1 MDLPPLSEAVK
12 LKPNGKRLLVA
23 AYGFEDRSF
32 GWTTHQSRCEGL
44 LSHALLFDY
53 SRPKGP
59 NRVLELQ
66 SNVIALGATQP
77 TVVSYDYG
85 SRFPGSI
92 EETIEAEINRNVVD
106 VDEVIVDISA
116 MSKLLILLTLCKL
129 TSFAGVVRIVYSEAE
144 EYAPT
149 LEDYDRQREPM
160 GAISGFPTQGVESII
175 RTKCLSSIRMQGQPV
190 SLIAFTSFNE
200 QLVRHM
206 LGTLS
211 PHRLLFIN
219 GRPDRIDYGWRE
231 KATQQIHQRL
241 IDEYV
246 VDNPINEETGLLE
259 RAASTLD
266 YRETVARLHEIYNQ
280 IGLYERLIV
289 AATGSKMQTVGLF
302 IGKMLYPDMHV
313 EYPTPNSYFV
323 TGLSSKVRL
332 VHEVVISNFR
342 EFTERLVHTESV
354 LDDHQVQP

>member
-1 MDLPPLSEAVK
+1 MNLPPLSEAVK
-12 LKPNGKRLLVA
+12 LKPDAKRLLIA
-23 AYGFEDRSF
+23 AYGFEDRSL
-32 GWTTHQSRCEGL
+32 GWTSHQSGRGRL
-44 LSHALLFDY
+44 LAHALLFDY
-53 SRPKGP
+53 SQPKGP

-66 SNVIALGATQP
+66 SAVTALGATQP
-77 TVVSYDYG
+77 TAVSYDYG

-92 EETIEAEINRNVVD
+92 EETIEAEISEHTLGM
-106 VDEVIVDISA
+106 DEVIVDISA

-129 TSFAGVVRIVYSEAE
+129 TFFSGAVRIVYCEAE
-144 EYAPT
+144 EYAPN
-149 LEDYDRQREPM
+149 LQDYARQSEQM
-160 GAISGFPTQGVESII
+160 GSISGFPSQGVESII

-200 QLVRHM
+200 QLVRHV

-219 GRPDRIDYGWRE
+219 GRPDRSDYDWRE

-241 IDEYV
+241 IAEYG
-246 VDNPINEETGLLE
+246 VDNPINEQTGLLE

-266 YRETVARLHEIYNQ
+266 YRETVERLDEIYNQ
-280 IGLYERLIV
+280 IGLYERIIV

-302 IGKMLYPDMHV
+302 LGKMLYPDIHV

-323 TGLSSKVRL
+323 NGLSSNVRL
-332 VHEVVISNFR
+332 VHEVTFSNFR
-342 EFTERLVHTESV
+342 EFTQSLRYTKSGTV
-354 LDDHQVQP
+354 

>member
-1 MDLPPLSEAVK
+1 
-12 LKPNGKRLLVA
+12 
-23 AYGFEDRSF
+23 
-32 GWTTHQSRCEGL
+32 
-44 LSHALLFDY
+44 LLFDY

-59 NRVLELQ
+59 NRVLELH
-66 SNVIALGATQP
+66 SNVSALGATQP
-77 TVVSYDYG
+77 TVVAYDYG

-92 EETIEAEINRNVVD
+92 EETIEVEINKNVVG

-129 TSFAGVVRIVYSEAE
+129 TDFTGVLRIVYSEAE

-149 LEDYDRQREPM
+149 QDGFEHQRETM
-160 GAISGFPTQGVESII
+160 GTISGFPTQGVESII

-211 PHRLLFIN
+211 PHRLIFIN

-241 IDEYV
+241 IDEYS
-246 VDNPINEETGLLE
+246 VDNPINETGLLE

-266 YRETVARLHEIYNQ
+266 YRETVVRFHEIYKQ
-280 IGLYERLIV
+280 IGLYERIII
-289 AATGSKMQTVGLF
+289 AATGSKMQTLGLF
-302 IGKMLYPDMHV
+302 VSKILYPDMHV
-313 EYPTPNSYFV
+313 EYPTPDSYFV
-323 TGLSSKVRL
+323 TGLSSRVRL
-332 VHEVVISNFR
+332 VHEVVVSNFK
-342 EFTERLVHTESV
+342 EFTRGLRPYETSASLETTTLSEHPKFAPSRKNTR
-354 LDDHQVQP
+354 

>member
-12 LKPNGKRLLVA
+12 LKPDAKRLLIA
-23 AYGFEDRSF
+23 AYGFEDRSLA
-32 GWTTHQSRCEGL
+32 WTTLQHGSEGL

-77 TVVSYDYG
+77 TVVAYDYG

-92 EETIEAEINRNVVD
+92 EETIEVEINKNVVG

-129 TSFAGVVRIVYSEAE
+129 TYFTGVLRIVYSEAE

-149 LEDYDRQREPM
+149 LEDYERQRESM
-160 GAISGFPTQGVESII
+160 GAISAFPTQGVESII
-175 RTKCLSSIRMQGQPV
+175 RTRCLSSIRMQGQPV

-211 PHRLLFIN
+211 PHRLIFIN

-241 IDEYV
+241 IDEYS
-246 VDNPINEETGLLE
+246 VDNPINVETGLLE

-266 YRETVARLHEIYNQ
+266 YRETVVRFHEIYNQ
-280 IGLYERLIV
+280 IGLYERIIV

-302 IGKMLYPDMHV
+302 FGKMLYPDMHV

-323 TGLSSKVRL
+323 TGLSSRVRL
-332 VHEVVISNFR
+332 VHEVVVSNFR
-342 EFTERLVHTESV
+342 EFTKGLRPYQISAS
-354 LDDHQVQP
+354 